1 MSGYTLGVVDSGVSE
16 GTASVTVPDISDE
29 FWLVTR
35 ASESGA
41 YWRFGRNSG
50 GNYTLQKVANGQIA
64 SSDVMEHAA
73 VVPAPGDRL
82 ACTYTGGV
90 SCFVNGELVV
100 SSSDSFNSDA
110 TMAGFAAGGAVVPE
124 VTFDDFVVAE
134 AAPASDLA
142 VQISTGTEDVA
153 AGDAV
158 AWTATVTNTSA
169 VAADGVEVALAVPA
183 GLADLTVVATQGSCS
198 VAAPGSTCDIGE
210 LAPSG
215 SVTLEV
221 TANAPAAL
229 GTYEVEASAA
239 ADGADADYS
248 DNRATATFAVRSAAA
263 PGEETTDSF
272 DRADSATLGAT
283 DQGRPW
289 ENLHGSMGIVDGQA
303 GSTAADG
310 TTSMAV
316 VDPGFTFGTLQVR
329 VTEGA
334 EEGFHLVFRARD
346 GGDFY
351 RVGPNAQGYYRV
363 EKIRDGNPS
372 PLQFSSVRENVEAAD
387 GDLLRL
393 VLRPDDSWFL
403 SVNGVHVL
411 DGGDTDQMY
420 EYRFGLATS
429 SNQVRF
435 DDLSISQ
442 VISSGITTVEEFD
455 EADGTALQYT
465 TATSGTRYPWLTPK
479 GYWEVVDGRAE
490 MQSPGYGLAQVEMS
504 SQLADVSAT
513 VDPADKEAWVVFR
526 MSHDRSY
533 FRFGRPAGG
542 TYTAQFVGADG
553 SLRPIPGG
561 VTVHESRVASPG
573 DRLEVRQF
581 LDGSV
586 EMYVDDV
593 LVASFVD
600 DLDNVPESSYG
611 IAGGTGVTFDDIEVV
626 PK

>member
-1 MSGYTLGVVDSGVSE
+1 M
-16 GTASVTVPDISDE
+16 TVPDISDE

-272 DRADSATLGAT
+272 DRADGATLGAT

-310 TTSMAV
+310 TTSM
-316 VDPGFTFGTLQVR
+316 P
-329 VTEGA
+329 
-334 EEGFHLVFRARD
+334 
-346 GGDFY
+346 
-351 RVGPNAQGYYRV
+351 
-363 EKIRDGNPS
+363 
-372 PLQFSSVRENVEAAD
+372 
-387 GDLLRL
+387 
-393 VLRPDDSWFL
+393 
-403 SVNGVHVL
+403 
-411 DGGDTDQMY
+411 
-420 EYRFGLATS
+420 
-429 SNQVRF
+429 
-435 DDLSISQ
+435 
-442 VISSGITTVEEFD
+442 VI
-455 EADGTALQYT
+455 
-465 TATSGTRYPWLTPK
+465 
-479 GYWEVVDGRAE
+479 
-490 MQSPGYGLAQVEMS
+490 
-504 SQLADVSAT
+504 
-513 VDPADKEAWVVFR
+513 
-526 MSHDRSY
+526 
-533 FRFGRPAGG
+533 
-542 TYTAQFVGADG
+542 
-553 SLRPIPGG
+553 
-561 VTVHESRVASPG
+561 
-573 DRLEVRQF
+573 
-581 LDGSV
+581 
-586 EMYVDDV
+586 
-593 LVASFVD
+593 
-600 DLDNVPESSYG
+600 
-611 IAGGTGVTFDDIEVV
+611 
-626 PK
+626 